1 MSQHLVYICSVE
13 NYNHIESTEISALI
27 RLVEDPDP
35 LVFSQVKEKLIGY
48 GPSAKKGI
56 ENVWGNQIINREHE
70 EKLIN
75 ILREIQLSEVKDK
88 LQKWKDSSTRDLL
101 KGAMIISQFQFPDL
115 DEKEIENEIEQIQ
128 KQVWLEINEDNTA
141 FEIVKIFNHVL
152 FDLCGFKP
160 NKSNFHSPHNSYINT
175 VLKNKKG
182 NPLSLSI
189 LYSVIAQRL
198 EIPIYGVNL
207 PNQFV
212 LGFMDEF
219 RTLKMLDASNDRNVL
234 FYINPFSKGRIFD
247 YNEIEGYL
255 RSLNLPLKDNY
266 IEPCSNT
273 DILKRMLKNLSYAY
287 NKVGEVNKVQEINQ
301 INAIL

>member
-1 MSQHLVYICSVE
+1 VE
-13 NYNHIESTEISALI
+13 NYNHIDNSEINALI

-35 LVFSQVKEKLIGY
+35 HVFNQVKEKLVRY
-48 GPSAKKGI
+48 GDSARVSI
-56 ENVWGNQIINREHE
+56 ENTWGKNVVNSDHQN
-70 EKLIN
+70 KLIG
-75 ILREIQLSEVKDK
+75 ILREIQISSVKEK
-88 LQKWKDSSTRDLL
+88 LHLWKESANRDLL
-101 KGAMIISQFQFPDL
+101 KGAMIISQFQFPDIN
-115 DEKEIENEIEQIQ
+115 EQEIEDEIEKIQ
-128 KQVWLEINEDNTA
+128 KQVWLEINEGNTA

-152 FDLCGFKP
+152 FDLCGFKA
-160 NKSNFHSPHNSYINT
+160 NNSNFHSPQNSYINS

-219 RTLKMLDASNDRNVL
+219 KTLKMLDASNDRNVL

-255 RSLNLPLKDNY
+255 RSLNLPLKENY

-273 DILKRMLKNLSYAY
+273 DILKRMLQNLSYAY
-287 NKVGEVNKVQEINQ
+287 EKVGEDSKVTEIRELS
-301 INAIL
+301 AVL

>member
-1 MSQHLVYICSVE
+1 MLYICTVE
-13 NYNHIESTEISALI
+13 NTPNINYSEIQALI

-35 LVFSQVKEKLIGY
+35 LVFNQVKQKLVSY
-48 GPSAKKGI
+48 GKPALSSI
-56 ENVWGNQIINREHE
+56 ENAWTNDVYNHEHQERLVEVLRQIQVEDLKI
-70 EKLIN
+70 
-75 ILREIQLSEVKDK
+75 K

-101 KGAMIISQFQFPDL
+101 QGALIISQFQFPDIN
-115 DEKEIENEIEQIQ
+115 ETEIEAEIEKIKQ
-128 KQVWLEINEDNTA
+128 QVWLEINDENTA

-160 NKSNFHSPHNSYINT
+160 SKSNFHSPQNSYINT

-212 LGFMDEF
+212 LGFLDENK
-219 RTLKMLDASNDRNVL
+219 TLKMLDANSDRNVL

-255 RSLNLPLKDNY
+255 RSLNLPLKNNY

-273 DILKRMLKNLSYAY
+273 EILKRMLKNLSYSY
-287 NKVGEVNKVQEINQ
+287 KKVGEISKVDEIEELQ
-301 INAIL
+301 LIL